1 MPRDTKTVIGW
12 APLQPEFQ
20 AQGAGLS
27 PPPFSQQAPALPP
40 MPAMPPPRTIQPR
53 RTRQPRPLVHH
64 PLPVYRESP
73 VTAPPSD
80 PVLLPPVLPDPA
92 PQPDSPQRTTGEESG
107 TAALTV
113 LDLPIL
119 HDDDDPDTRES
130 DERPLQLPSL
140 HLLGAILL
148 HVAGL
153 LADGDPEVYVEAAI
167 AQYTSVALMIW
178 CLVLIFR
185 RARASSP

>member
-12 APLQPEFQ
+12 APLQPEIQ
-20 AQGAGLS
+20 AQGAALS
-27 PPPFSQQAPALPP
+27 PPPFSQQAPSLP
-40 MPAMPPPRTIQPR
+40 MPPMPPPRTIQPR
-53 RTRQPRPLVHH
+53 RARQPRPLVHH
-64 PLPVYRESP
+64 PLPGYRESP
-73 VTAPPSD
+73 VTAPPSE

-92 PQPDSPQRTTGEESG
+92 PPPASSQRTTGELSE

-119 HDDDDPDTRES
+119 HDDDDPDAHARH
-130 DERPLQLPSL
+130 ERPLRLPSL
-140 HLLGAILL
+140 HLLGAVLL

-185 RARASSP
+185 RARA

>member
-1 MPRDTKTVIGW
+1 VIGW
-12 APLQPEFQ
+12 APLQPEIQ
-20 AQGAGLS
+20 AQQGAALS
-27 PPPFSQQAPALPP
+27 RPPFSQQVPAMPA

-53 RTRQPRPLVHH
+53 RSRQPRPLVHH
-64 PLPVYRESP
+64 PLPAYRESP
-73 VTAPPSD
+73 VTAPPSE

-92 PQPDSPQRTTGEESG
+92 PQPESARPGAPQHTSDAESEA
-107 TAALTV
+107 AALTV

-119 HDDDDPDTRES
+119 LDDDPDTRES
-130 DERPLQLPSL
+130 YERPPRLTSL

-185 RARASSP
+185 RTRA